1 MLQKKAEGDLM
12 SYQSL
17 YRKFRPKSFDEVFG
31 QEHVTTTLRNQ
42 IKKQNIAHAYLFAGT
57 RGTGK
62 TSAAKIF
69 ARAVNCLNNDD
80 GNPCNECEVC
90 RGILDESIM
99 DVVEMDAASN
109 NSVED
114 IRDLR
119 EKAKYPPS
127 KSKYK
132 VYIVDEVHMLSKGA
146 FNALLK
152 TLEEPPKHLLFI
164 LATTEPQKLPTTI
177 QSRCQRFD
185 FKRISTK
192 NIIENM
198 KIICEKLEIDVEE
211 RGLYLIA
218 QNADGALRDAHS
230 ILDQCVSFTDGKI
243 TYENILSILGTVNA
257 DTIFNISQHIIDKD
271 LNGALKLISEVVQY
285 GKDVNQFIKDLIQ
298 HFRNLMIVKSTS
310 DVENIVE
317 GSKEFIE
324 DLTKQAKDISIT
336 NIIRYINILSE
347 AENQSKWSSQPRI
360 VLEISIIKLASDTT
374 DLSVEGLAHR
384 LDELEKAISA
394 GQISI
399 RKGNSHEPQSDSNE
413 KKSVLESKSL
423 TSNNK
428 KASNKISEEK
438 VEEDKNHFE
447 EKPNHSMDEG
457 TLEKQEV
464 SMDKI
469 LSSWTD
475 ILKYIKKDR
484 ISIHALLMEGKP
496 VDFDKNTLIIS
507 YEEGFGFHKD
517 AIDKQQ
523 NKEYVQGF
531 INKYLNTEIDI
542 KFIMSSEEVSTKKQG
557 NKDLNN
563 ELINKV
569 KSVFGEELVEIE

>member
-1 MLQKKAEGDLM
+1 M

-31 QEHVTTTLRNQ
+31 QEHITTTLTNQ
-42 IKKQNIAHAYLFAGT
+42 IKKHNIAHAYLFTGI

-80 GNPCNECEVC
+80 GNPCNECEIC

-164 LATTEPQKLPTTI
+164 LATTEPHKLPTTI

-185 FKRISTK
+185 FKRIGIK

-198 KIICEKLEIDVEE
+198 RIICEKLEVDVEE
-211 RGLYLIA
+211 RALYLIA

-243 TYENILSILGTVNA
+243 TYENVLSILGTVNA
-257 DTIFNISQHIIDKD
+257 ETIFNISQHIIDRD
-271 LNGALKLISEVVQY
+271 VNEALKLISEVVQY

-324 DLTKQAKDISIT
+324 DLNKQAKDISIT
-336 NIIRYINILSE
+336 NIIRCINILSE

-360 VLEISIIKLASDTT
+360 VLEISIIKLASGTA

-384 LDELEKAISA
+384 LDELERAISV

-399 RKGNSHEPQSDSNE
+399 ITKDEKESLPDSNE
-413 KKSVLESKSL
+413 NKSPSKTKLSGLNSKKDSNSCLRERISK
-423 TSNNK
+423 
-428 KASNKISEEK
+428 
-438 VEEDKNHFE
+438 DKDCPID
-447 EKPNHSMDEG
+447 KPDQNICEAATG
-457 TLEKQEV
+457 KQEV
-464 SMDKI
+464 TLDKI
-469 LSSWTD
+469 LSNWTV

-496 VDFDKNTLIIS
+496 IDFDKNTLIIS

-531 INKYLNTEIDI
+531 INKYLNTDIDI
-542 KFIMSSEEVSTKKQG
+542 KFIMSSEEISAKKQG
-557 NKDLNN
+557 NNDLNN
-563 ELINKV
+563 ELIKNV